1 MLGKLKDM
9 LDLALG
15 HNKKKVFLEEE
26 KKHTLSLNP
35 LNHMKQLKAHTFS

>member
-15 HNKKKVFLEEE
+15 HNKKKVFLEE
-26 KKHTLSLNP
+26 KKTHFVIESIEPYET
-35 LNHMKQLKAHTFS
+35 T